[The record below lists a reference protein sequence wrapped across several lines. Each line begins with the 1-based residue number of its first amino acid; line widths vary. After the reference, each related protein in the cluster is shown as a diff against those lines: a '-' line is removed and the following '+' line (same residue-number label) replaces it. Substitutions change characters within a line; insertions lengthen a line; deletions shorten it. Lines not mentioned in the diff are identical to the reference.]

1 MTGINDEEQIK
12 SEEAMQAL
20 FQQAS
25 RRLQPPVAD
34 EEEIRQAIHA
44 EWRQMNS
51 QRRRKKQM
59 AYWAMAASL
68 VLVAF
73 LSLNSTQTPEA
84 YTQVAVI
91 EKSIGEIALRIN
103 ASGRTIIPGNQDRS
117 VSSGQTITTG
127 MDSALALAWSAG
139 GSLRMGEE
147 TELVFV
153 SPTEVELL
161 AGQIYFD
168 SGITIAAHPDVSLLS
183 VNTRAGIIQ
192 HIGTQF
198 MTKLVDD
205 SLTVSVREGVVS
217 IDGKNYVGTAMA
229 GQQVTLRVDGSISK
243 EARPGYGAEWQWVQ
257 SIAPPL
263 DVDGLSVLILL
274 NWVSRESGR
283 PLKFESASAATIATA
298 HVLKGTVEVE
308 PMRAL
313 RIYLQT
319 TDLESE
325 LIDDVISIRLA
336 TADE

>member
-1 MTGINDEEQIK
+1 MTSINDEEQIK
-12 SEEAMQAL
+12 SEVAMQAI
-20 FQQAS
+20 FEQAS
-25 RRLQPPVAD
+25 RRLQPPIAA
-34 EEEIRQAIHA
+34 EEEIRSAVHA
-44 EWRQMNS
+44 EWLQMNA
-51 QRRRKKQM
+51 RRGRGKQ
-59 AYWAMAASL
+59 AVYWAMAASL

-73 LSLNSTQTPEA
+73 LSLNRTQTPEI
-84 YTQVAVI
+84 YTPVAMI
-91 EKSIGEIALRIN
+91 EKSIGEIALRQN
-103 ASGRTIIPGNQDRS
+103 DSGSTIILGNLVRS
-117 VSSGQTITTG
+117 ISSGQTITTG

-168 SGITIAAHPDVSLLS
+168 SGMTNAAHPDVSLLR
-183 VNTRAGIIQ
+183 VNTHAGIIQ

-217 IDGKNYVGTAMA
+217 IDAKNYVGTAMA
-229 GQQVTLRVDGSISK
+229 GQQVTLRVNGSVSK

-263 DVDGLSVLILL
+263 DLDGLSVLNLL

-283 PLKFESASAATIATA
+283 SLKFESVSAETIAIA
-298 HVLKGTVEVE
+298 HVLNGRVEVE

-325 LIDDVISIRLA
+325 LVDDVISIRLA
-336 TADE
+336 TAGE